1 MSFIPLL
8 TTGLKVFACF
18 WALITFS
25 VAAAFVS
32 KANDFFGSSY
42 VQATKLTAGNAII
55 AAGVLAFL
63 YLIAVLVLTVA
74 SPNNIF
80 ISVMLDA
87 VFLGGL
93 FIFFLG
99 SAAALST
106 LAALARR
113 FDMYTW
119 AKLGEA
125 TLGLAW
131 VMTFLLLG
139 ILVLEVAYTLTHF
152 GGGYATWRT
161 PFNQL
166 VAYGTGA
173 HTKHHTP
180 AAPMAT
186 ASHAPTA
193 TTGTHPPGSHIS
205 PGVGTNVNEHN
216 YELAPPQP
224 REAGVTRLGTVN
236 PTAANRV

>member
-25 VAAAFVS
+25 VAAAFIS

-55 AAGVLAFL
+55 AAGVLAFF
-63 YLIAVLVLTVA
+63 LVLTVA

-87 VFLGGL
+87 VFLGAQ

-106 LAALARR
+106 LAALTRR
-113 FDMYTW
+113 SDMYTW

-186 ASHAPTA
+186 VSHAPTA
-193 TTGTHPPGSHIS
+193 TTGTHAPGSHIS
-205 PGVGTNVNEHN
+205 PGVGTGVNEHN
-216 YELAPPQP
+216 YQLAPPQP
-224 REAGVTRLGTVN
+224 REAGGTHLGTVN